1 VVVVRSAESL
11 YALLY
16 EPVDR
21 SNLAELGYIEIG
33 KRPSDAVTI
42 NSSLYF
48 TVPGTH
54 IESLCRTEEAPKGI
68 QEKLQW

>member
-1 VVVVRSAESL
+1 MVVVRSAESL